1 MVSALNSGKR
11 GLGLRLGWVN
21 VLRSWTKHFTHTVP
35 VSTQEKMCTGKLPG
49 KSDETLGR
57 RGVHLAMD

>member
-11 GLGLRLGWVN
+11 GLSLRLGWVN

-49 KSDETLGR
+49 KSDEML
-57 RGVHLAMD
+57 